1 MYPQINEARA
11 LLEEAG
17 RRNPGPWVDHSL
29 VAAECARRI
38 AEACGMNGE
47 KAYVLGL
54 LHDIGRRYGVTGL
67 RHALDGYDYLMEL
80 GYDEAAR
87 ICLNHSFAVQR
98 LDTGIGKL
106 DVTPEEETRM
116 NALLTEMQYDD
127 YDRLGQLVDCVAMA
141 EGPAE
146 MEKRMQDVK
155 NRYGNYPQEKWDKHL
170 ELGRYFS
177 EKAGKPIS
185 TIIEGVKPE

>member
-1 MYPQINEARA
+1 MYPQIDEARA

-116 NALLTEMQYDD
+116 NALLT
-127 YDRLGQLVDCVAMA
+127 
-141 EGPAE
+141 
-146 MEKRMQDVK
+146 
-155 NRYGNYPQEKWDKHL
+155 
-170 ELGRYFS
+170 
-177 EKAGKPIS
+177 
-185 TIIEGVKPE
+185 